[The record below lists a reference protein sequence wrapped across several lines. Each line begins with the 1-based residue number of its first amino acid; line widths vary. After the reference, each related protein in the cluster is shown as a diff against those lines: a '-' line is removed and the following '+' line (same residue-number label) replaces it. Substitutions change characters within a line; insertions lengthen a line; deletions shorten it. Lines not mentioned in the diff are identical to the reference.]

1 MPDPHQDVEPVDL
14 GEACWWAWEGKNLI
28 ITDGEGKRYRFLDM
42 RRPPFEID
50 KVFEGTVVDEVPGQ
64 DDIEGLGL
72 APLLKVADDNYLTCG
87 ALVNMGLM
95 GKRVRVT
102 VEVFDEPVPSD

>member
-1 MPDPHQDVEPVDL
+1 MPDPHRDVEPIDL
-14 GEACWWAWEGKNLI
+14 GEACWWTWEGKNLI
-28 ITDGEGKRYRFLDM
+28 ITGGDGKRYRFLDM

-50 KVFEGTVVDEVPGQ
+50 KIFEGTVVDKVPGQ
-64 DDIEGLGL
+64 NVAEFL
-72 APLLKVADDNYLTCG
+72 PLLKVADDNFLTCG

-102 VEVFDEPVPSD
+102 VEVYDEDPTPA